1 MSEIEGKIAVVLGAS
16 AAGGTGWA
24 VAEHLAAAGAKVVV
38 SARRKEPLE
47 ELAAKIDGL
56 AVVCDAGN
64 AEDISALANRIK
76 QEFGGL
82 DIAVNS
88 AARPVIGT
96 IAETDPAA
104 VQKSIDVNFLGH
116 VNFVREMGAIM
127 RDDGSIIL
135 ISTSSAVQPTMPFF
149 PYACA
154 KAATDCLVRYAA
166 MEYGVRGIRVN
177 SILPGP
183 IKTELAAHL
192 FEAPGAEEVFSK
204 EIPLGRVGLPDDF
217 GRIVTMLAG
226 PHYITGVNLPVS
238 GGMQL
243 TRAARGDEM
252 PGQGGFNSPPQS

>member
-1 MSEIEGKIAVVLGAS
+1 MSDIEGKVAVVLGAS

-47 ELAAKIDGL
+47 ELAKQIGGL
-56 AVVCDAGN
+56 AVVCDAGKGDQI
-64 AEDISALANRIK
+64 AALAERIK
-76 QEFGGL
+76 EEFGGL

-88 AARPVIGT
+88 AALPIIGT
-96 IAETDPAA
+96 IAETEPRQ
-104 VQKSIDVNFLGH
+104 VQKSIDVNFIGH

-127 RDDGSIIL
+127 HDGGSMIL
-135 ISTSSAVQPTMPFF
+135 ISTSSAQQPVMPFF

-154 KAATDCLVRYAA
+154 KAATDCLVKYAA
-166 MEYGVRGIRVN
+166 MEYGPRGIRVN

-192 FEAPGAEEVFSK
+192 FEAPGAEAVFCK
-204 EIPLGRVGLPDDF
+204 EIPLGRVGEPDDF

-226 PHYITGVNLPVS
+226 PHYITGVNMPTS

-252 PGQGGFNSPPQS
+252 PGGSFSQ